1 MKAEVSPRVGILG
14 GRYGI
19 AGVQVPHAVAE
30 WGKPTEAHV
39 SVFSMSTVH
48 AGTAWSR
55 SRPIVANA
63 GVIAG
68 LITGLTGIFAD
79 TARAQVPT
87 VNIQKTCRA
96 AATAMVSLGS
106 AGSERDEEI
115 CLKSE
120 NDARERIIKDWS
132 SFEASDRKDCVQPNV
147 YLPSYIEWLTCF
159 EMNKNVR
166 EMRQRGQS
174 MAPVLPTGRDG
185 YMTLPRVRNGNV
197 VN

>member
-1 MKAEVSPRVGILG
+1 MSP
-14 GRYGI
+14 
-19 AGVQVPHAVAE
+19 
-30 WGKPTEAHV
+30 
-39 SVFSMSTVH
+39 VH
-48 AGTAWSR
+48 AGTARPR

-63 GVIAG
+63 AIIAG
-68 LITGLTGIFAD
+68 VLIVLAGIFAD
-79 TARAQVPT
+79 TAQAQVPT
-87 VNIQKTCRA
+87 VDIKKTCRA
-96 AATAMVSLGS
+96 AAAAMVSLGS

-120 NDARERIIKDWS
+120 SDARERMIKDWS
-132 SFEASDRKDCVQPNV
+132 SFQAADRKDCVQPNT

-159 EMNKNVR
+159 EMNKSVR

-185 YMTLPRVRNGNV
+185 YMTLPKVRNGNV

>member
-1 MKAEVSPRVGILG
+1 MRA
-14 GRYGI
+14 
-19 AGVQVPHAVAE
+19 
-30 WGKPTEAHV
+30 
-39 SVFSMSTVH
+39 FSAWTIR
-48 AGTAWSR
+48 AGTAWSTL
-55 SRPIVANA
+55 RPIVANA
-63 GVIAG
+63 WIIAGVIAG
-68 LITGLTGIFAD
+68 LAGVFVG
-79 TARAQVPT
+79 TAQAQVPT
-87 VNIQKTCRA
+87 VDIKKTCRA

-106 AGSERDEEI
+106 AGSARDEEI

-120 NDARERIIKDWS
+120 NDARERLIKDWS
-132 SFEASDRKDCVQPNV
+132 SFQAADRKDCIQPRT

-185 YMTLPRVRNGNV
+185 YMTLPKVRNGNV